1 MNIKT
6 PKIMNKNKPLCAALL
21 LFIGT
26 SSNAELLFTSETGF
40 IVENTF
46 ETEASKNK
54 AWRALVDDV
63 GKWWPSDHTWWGDAS
78 KLSINEF
85 AGGCFCEKSGN
96 NSAEHMRISYVDQY
110 TVMRMTG
117 GLGPLQGMGMYGAL
131 EWTFT
136 TAKTGKTKV
145 SMKYSVNGI
154 NPDGFEQ
161 LAPIVDKV
169 QAMQLNGLRI
179 HLQASH

>member
-1 MNIKT
+1 MIN
-6 PKIMNKNKPLCAALL
+6 NKQLFALL
-21 LFIGT
+21 ILLLST

-46 ETEASKNK
+46 ETGVSKER
-54 AWRALVDDV
+54 AWRALIDDV
-63 GKWWPSDHTWWGDAS
+63 GKWWPADHTWWGDAS

-110 TVMRMTG
+110 KVMRMTG

-136 TAKTGKTKV
+136 SSESGKTKV

-169 QAMQLNGLRI
+169 QAMQLNGLKV
-179 HLQASH
+179 LLEKTQ